1 MLLGDVLAQF
11 DDEAIAG
18 ETLFTL
24 DDILLVNQVTA
35 AAAAQQLTAGEFAVQ
50 SVGRFMNGA
59 SDEEWLTLVG
69 LLSCAEN
76 PGQVFLRRVLATALA
91 KRLETLPGN
100 PA

>member
-69 LLSCAEN
+69 LLSRAEN